1 MREWIIIGAIFAAL
15 SVLIGAF
22 GAHGLKGKIS
32 TEDLVI
38 FEVGVRYQMYHAL
51 ALILLGLIGYSIPGK
66 ILILPGIL
74 FCLGIFIFSGSL
86 YLIVITNIRWLGA
99 ITPIG
104 GVFLILGW
112 LSLVL
117 KMYKNY

>member
-86 YLIVITNIRWLGA
+86 YLMVLTSIRWLGA

-112 LSLVL
+112 FSLVL